1 MVLPALHISR
11 KQAAIVFAA
20 GATLAGLAAG
30 QLSAD
35 VRTPAVA
42 IDWSSAVTTQPQ
54 TNWRRDIGGC
64 ACDIHPGLCDPNC
77 CCDSDCTAG
86 EKTLYF
92 TDCLSSSIGA
102 SSALVPLCSQYLSI
116 VNWESQ
122 SGASVFRSSGGALCV
137 VYSNSAVK
145 GSFFDDPGQFVQD
158 SAFATQF
165 STAAFPASATSYNAD
180 RSHILA
186 KAYRY
191 GDPLQVYFPALGITG
206 FMSLPTAISGSSCNG
221 NIPAKFMVA
230 ETVTCQQ
237 TVASPAASCAAGSVF
252 HMAYYTSGFQIVNV
266 TYTFLYSLSSTPVIN
281 GVLVDVVL
289 GSYTLA
295 AGTAIAQTFVTK
307 FAPSATFAATSYM
320 IRSGVP
326 GYAVG
331 SPVLAG
337 TLTQSGSA
345 SGILHIPDPAFGIT
359 LPVDVAAAGSS
370 SPVQCP
376 SVTNYA
382 SRASITFGENSVFG
396 CTLWLDRTALNSGC
410 AALRTQIYTLQTLT
424 ASAVTHVGVF
434 GNASVSNVY
443 DWIKIINN
451 PPAAIT
457 GSQTITDAADTC
469 SSLLTD
475 FDVQVLYTYYGSSLG
490 PQAAIVGVRFNYV
503 KGQFQWRC
511 LSPADCVNPSTYGL
525 ASATPGSTPQR
536 FRIRSSV
543 SFVRVSTVGT
553 SLYSPPAPRLVAQ
566 LPDDIWYP
574 FTLG

>member
-206 FMSLPTAISGSSCNG
+206 FI
-221 NIPAKFMVA
+221 
-230 ETVTCQQ
+230 
-237 TVASPAASCAAGSVF
+237 VF